1 MVVVYDRIM
10 ILYGIK
16 LNTLSLWYMDDFS
29 VIYMMWEILK
39 LMYKYINYIVLYR
52 LYGIDDCNY
61 IDCVIVMIV
70 YWWWL

>member
-61 IDCVIVMIV
+61 VDCVIVMIV
-70 YWWWL
+70 YW

>member
-61 IDCVIVMIV
+61 VNCVIVMIV
-70 YWWWL
+70 YW

>member
-16 LNTLSLWYMDDFS
+16 LNTLRLWYMDDFS

-61 IDCVIVMIV
+61 VDCVIVMIV
-70 YWWWL
+70 YL